1 MVRISHQEI
10 KMKLITEITEDIN
23 YLSEAK
29 EDGKKNYFIEG
40 VFMQG
45 AIKNR
50 NGRMYP
56 TEVLE
61 KEVGRYNENYIQKNR
76 AYGELGHP
84 SGPTINLERVSHMIT
99 KLERNG
105 DNFIG
110 RAKIMTETP
119 YGAIVKSLM
128 DEGAQLGVSSR
139 GMGSLKQNRQGIAEV
154 QNDFYLA
161 TAADIVADPS
171 APNAFV
177 EGVMEGAE
185 WVFNEATNS
194 WQQLEAADR
203 MRTEMKKM
211 TAEEIEAKKFAL
223 FERFISSLSK

>member
-1 MVRISHQEI
+1 
-10 KMKLITEITEDIN
+10 MKLITEVVEDIK

-29 EDGKKNYFIEG
+29 ENGKKSYFIEG
-40 VFMQG
+40 PFMQG
-45 AIKNR
+45 NIKNR
-50 NGRMYP
+50 NGRVYP
-56 TEVLE
+56 TEVLD
-61 KEVGRYNENYIQKNR
+61 KEVQRYNKDYISKNR

-84 SGPTINLERVSHMIT
+84 QGPTINLERVSHMIT
-99 KLERNG
+99 KLERDG
-105 DNFIG
+105 DNYIG

-139 GMGSLKQNRQGIAEV
+139 GMGSLKQGRNGIAEV

-177 EGVMEGAE
+177 EGIMEGAE
-185 WVFNEATNS
+185 WIFNESTGT
-194 WQQLEAADR
+194 WKQIEVADQ
-203 MRTEMKKM
+203 MRSQMKKM
-211 TAEEIEAKKFAL
+211 SAADIEAKKFAM
-223 FERFISSLSK
+223 FEQFMNTLIK

>member
-1 MVRISHQEI
+1 
-10 KMKLITEITEDIN
+10 MKLITEVIEDIN
-23 YLSEAK
+23 YLTEAK
-29 EDGKKNYFIEG
+29 ESGKKSYFIEG
-40 VFMQG
+40 PFMQG
-45 AIKNR
+45 NIKNR

-56 TEVLE
+56 TEVLD
-61 KEVGRYNENYIQKNR
+61 KEVTRYNKDYISKNR

-84 SGPTINLERVSHMIT
+84 QGPTINLERVSHMIT
-99 KLERNG
+99 KLDRDG
-105 DNFIG
+105 DNYIG

-139 GMGSLKQNRQGIAEV
+139 GMGSLKQGRNGIAEV

-177 EGVMEGAE
+177 QGIMEGAE
-185 WVFNEATNS
+185 WVFNEATGAWNQIEVADQMRS
-194 WQQLEAADR
+194 QMKRMSAA
-203 MRTEMKKM
+203 EV
-211 TAEEIEAKKFAL
+211 EAKKFAM
-223 FERFISSLSK
+223 FEQFLKSLTK